1 MTNNNTE
8 IPPLHSAGQLIKG
21 QRKDKPGLT
30 GLRAFLRR
38 EPSPL
43 ESSSSSDEDFRG
55 RLVEDFS
62 DPVRIGRVM
71 GESVAG
77 TVDVAFDAA
86 LLRNWCSWSQP

>member
-8 IPPLHSAGQLIKG
+8 IPPLHSARQSIKG
-21 QRKDKPGLT
+21 QCKDKPGLT

-43 ESSSSSDEDFRG
+43 ESSSSSDEDFRA

-71 GESVAG
+71 SESVAG
-77 TVDVAFDAA
+77 MVEVAFDAA
-86 LLRNWCSWSQP
+86 LLRNWCCWPQP